1 MASFGRNHA
10 KASSKRATL
19 RGEPGIAMLGATGSG
34 KSTFLGALQIA
45 LLKQHREWRVWCRDP
60 ASRRALVEMNTA
72 LTSEGRFPLT
82 TMGIDIFDWI
92 LSGKLE
98 RTERGGR
105 FNSRSFEEN
114 VECAT
119 SAIFPPQEERAPGKA
134 SARGCRGRKT
144 IG

>member
-1 MASFGRNHA
+1 VASFGRNNA
-10 KASSKRATL
+10 KASSKASGKRATI

-45 LLKQHREWRVWCRDP
+45 LLKQHREWRIWCRDP

-92 LSGKLE
+92 LSGKVE
-98 RTERGGR
+98 RTERSGR
-105 FNSRSFEEN
+105 FNSRSFEET
-114 VECAT
+114 VELALKLT
-119 SAIFPPQEERAPGKA
+119 DPTG
-134 SARGCRGRKT
+134 
-144 IG
+144 